1 MVEYR
6 DNEWDMNIFNND
18 LLDIVKNKWF
28 KETLPNSWHTLN
40 PVNQCSKYCGK
51 VNKSY
56 GRI

>member
-18 LLDIVKNKWF
+18 LIEIVKNKWF
-28 KETLPNSWHTLN
+28 KETLPNSWQTLN

-51 VNKSY
+51 VNESY
-56 GRI
+56 ERI